1 MGIASHD
8 LNGDGFPEY
17 FLSNMMA
24 NELATLGSDA
34 GQGPRFVNIA
44 GAAGIVAPRPY
55 TGNDQDK
62 VSTAWHSQFADLNND
77 GLVDLFIA
85 KGNVDE
91 MEEGAI
97 EDPNNLLLRQKDG
110 SFREVGQRAGVGNM
124 ERSRGAALIDL
135 DLDLDGRLDIVVVNR
150 RANAE
155 ILHNQSNQ
163 AGAWLQ
169 VALRQYGGNRN
180 AVGAWIEVRAD
191 DEIWRQEVAIGG
203 AHASGQAGWH
213 LFGLGGAEDPE
224 IRVQWPDGIWS
235 AWQQAG
241 NNRFITL
248 KRGGYGIS
256 TQFGPNSAL

>member
-1 MGIASHD
+1 LFLISMLVVGGIASHD

-34 GQGPRFVNIA
+34 GQGPRFVNIT

-135 DLDLDGRLDIVVVNR
+135 DLDGRFILLLSIVAPMRKFCITKAIKLVPGCKSHC
-150 RANAE
+150 ASTAATE
-155 ILHNQSNQ
+155 TLS
-163 AGAWLQ
+163 APGSKCAPMMKSGAKKWRSAAATP
-169 VALRQYGGNRN
+169 VARS
-180 AVGAWIEVRAD
+180 ACTSSAW
-191 DEIWRQEVAIGG
+191 VAPRTRKSACNGRT
-203 AHASGQAGWH
+203 ASGA
-213 LFGLGGAEDPE
+213 P
-224 IRVQWPDGIWS
+224 
-235 AWQQAG
+235 G
-241 NNRFITL
+241 N
-248 KRGGYGIS
+248 K
-256 TQFGPNSAL
+256 P